1 MQVKSAPA
9 TSRLGMQIIL
19 FLFVG
24 ALCYAVDI
32 LLLYLFYDVIGL
44 NVNIANFF
52 SSVIAT
58 YVAYVLNSRFIFA
71 KGKHDPKKEISM
83 FFLLSFLGLLL
94 NMGMMFILTTYTLIS
109 IYIAKTFVTL
119 VVAAFNFVTRKFLVF
134 NG

>member
-1 MQVKSAPA
+1 MSVKTVSGS
-9 TSRLGMQIIL
+9 SRLGVQIIL

-32 LLLYLFYDVIGL
+32 LLLYLFYDIMGL
-44 NVNIANFF
+44 NVNLGNFF

-58 YVAYVLNSRFIFA
+58 YVAYVLNSRYIFS
-71 KGKHDPKKEISM
+71 KGKYDPKKEISM
-83 FFLLSFLGLLL
+83 FFILSFLGLLL
-94 NMGMMFILTTYTLIS
+94 NMSMMFVLTSYTAIS
-109 IYIAKTFVTL
+109 IYISKTFVTL